1 MNLVWL
7 GPIALYAIVTAFT
20 PGPNNMMLLASGTN
34 FGFRKTVPHTL
45 GITAGVFLIQMA
57 LGLGLGEV
65 FKLLPWLYLILRVAS
80 LLYLLYLAYKIA
92 TSGTPSGSAEGTAK
106 SKPMT
111 FLGAT
116 AFQVINPKLIIV
128 SIGFLSAYLP
138 ANPPIE
144 KLLAGV
150 LVNTFVGY
158 LSTIAW
164 AGLGVVVNKFLQQPR
179 AIRIFNWTM
188 AILLVA
194 SMVPV
199 VFEG

>member
-7 GPIALYAIVTAFT
+7 GPIAVYAIVTAFT

-34 FGFRKTVPHTL
+34 FGFRRTIPHMF
-45 GITAGVFLIQMA
+45 GITAGVFLLQMA

-92 TSGTPSGSAEGTAK
+92 TSGTPSGGEDK
-106 SKPMT
+106 PRSKPMT
-111 FLGAT
+111 FIGAT

-138 ANPPIE
+138 ANPPMP

-150 LVNTFVGY
+150 LVNTIVGY
-158 LSTIAW
+158 LSTVAW

-179 AIRIFNWTM
+179 AIRVFNWTM

-199 VFEG
+199 IFEG

>member
-7 GPIALYAIVTAFT
+7 GPIAIYAIVTAFT
-20 PGPNNMMLLASGTN
+20 PGPNNMMLLSSGTN
-34 FGFRKTVPHTL
+34 FGFRRTIPHMF
-45 GITAGVFLIQMA
+45 GITAGVFALQMA

-92 TSGTPSGSAEGTAK
+92 TSGTPSGGDDKPRA
-106 SKPMT
+106 KPMT
-111 FLGAT
+111 FFGAL

-138 ANPPIE
+138 ANPPMP

-150 LVNTFVGY
+150 LVNTVVGY
-158 LSTIAW
+158 LSTVAW

-179 AIRIFNWTM
+179 AIRVFNWTM

-199 VFEG
+199 LFEG

>member
-1 MNLVWL
+1 MNLLWL
-7 GPIALYAIVTAFT
+7 GPIAVYAIVTAFT

-34 FGFRKTVPHTL
+34 FGFRRTVPHTL

-57 LGLGLGEV
+57 LGLGLGQI
-65 FKLLPWLYLILRVAS
+65 FKLLPWLYLILRIAS
-80 LLYLLYLAYKIA
+80 MLYLLYLAYKIA
-92 TSGTPSGSAEGTAK
+92 TSGTPSGGEEK
-106 SKPMT
+106 SRAKPMT
-111 FLGAT
+111 FFGAT

-138 ANPPIE
+138 ANPPME

-188 AILLVA
+188 AVLLVA

-199 VFEG
+199 IFEG